1 MRSLLLLTILM
12 GLLTASA
19 CKPKPKPTD
28 NGDSI
33 TTVSEA
39 ERVMRQM
46 IEAQNSV
53 DWLDARARV
62 RIESPAMNVGG
73 TAFLRL
79 KKDEWVWISVKKF
92 GFEAARAMVTP
103 DSVYLINRL
112 QNTYTIEPLSYIEEK
127 YKMPARFDLL
137 QQVIIGN
144 PIFFDRDLEVENA
157 PEQFHL
163 YGQSSRWKSD
173 YFIDQDVYTLERMK
187 LEEVGSNRS
196 LDVQL
201 SDFRPVGLKNDFSH
215 ERAVT
220 IEAPGTGNSRVELS
234 INRLTLNE
242 PVEPVF
248 EIPDRF
254 TRE

>member
-1 MRSLLLLTILM
+1 MRSLFLLTIFI

-19 CKPKPKPTD
+19 CKPKPKPAD
-28 NGDSI
+28 DGNSM

-39 ERVMRQM
+39 QRVMRQM

-62 RIESPAMNVGG
+62 RIESPAMTVGG
-73 TAFLRL
+73 TAFIRL

-112 QNTYTIEPLSYIEEK
+112 ENSYTIEPLSYIEEK

-144 PIFFDRDLEVENA
+144 PIFFDRDLEVETA

-163 YGQSSRWKSD
+163 FGQSSRWKSD
-173 YFIDQDVYTLERMK
+173 YYIDQEAYTLERMK
-187 LEEVGSNRS
+187 LEEVGSQRL
-196 LDVQL
+196 LDVEL
-201 SDFRPVGLKNDFSH
+201 SDFKPVGLKNDFSH
-215 ERAVT
+215 ERVVT

-234 INRLTLNE
+234 INRLSLNE

-248 EIPDRF
+248 EIPERF
-254 TRE
+254 SRQ